1 MKNCTVHPASL
12 FQLCSKTE
20 TVEPDGIPQVVVDIR
35 LLAMA
40 QKFLCP
46 HCLGPSEDS
55 VYSIKSKNGRR
66 VLRAG
71 ATLLKKQQ
79 ENLDCSLKVT
89 VEKNGKMK
97 ILKRIGPLQSKK
109 TRFMVLSK
117 SIKPQ
122 ALTPIQTDHNV

>member
-1 MKNCTVHPASL
+1 
-12 FQLCSKTE
+12 
-20 TVEPDGIPQVVVDIR
+20 
-35 LLAMA
+35 
-40 QKFLCP
+40 
-46 HCLGPSEDS
+46 
-55 VYSIKSKNGRR
+55 
-66 VLRAG
+66 LRAG